1 MTKTSSFKE
10 YDDLGVRFIYPNN
23 WTVETQT
30 WDKGTYG
37 ITADSPEESFWA
49 LAIYPKGVDLDEAA
63 KKILNDFHAEY
74 DEMET
79 EEIERYVAD
88 NVLTGYEINFF
99 YLDLTSTAQALK
111 FEDEERGYVIF
122 WQTCDRLALTGE
134 EMSRVDVFEAMTHT
148 LVSNLTGQEVDYWP
162 DDDEFEFEKTEKEI
176 RAEEEREYYRRRYE
190 QARFDV
196 EEKYWRAGG
205 AERSSRAFEDF
216 VYAKDSGGGATKRGR
231 EKLAELL
238 RAQEEGPARSVAGC
252 GDECL
257 DDFIRPK
264 DEDDP
269 DTYYGNEFGRRE
281 EDSYDEDSE
290 GYSDDYED
298 RDDEDDFDDEEDDRR

>member
-1 MTKTSSFKE
+1 MSKTSSFKE

-37 ITADSPEESFWA
+37 ITADSPDGSFWA

-63 KKILNDFHAEY
+63 KKILNDLHAEY

-88 NVLTGYEINFF
+88 NVLSGYEINFF

-148 LVSNLTGQEVDYWP
+148 LVSNLTGQEIEYWH

-190 QARFDV
+190 QARLDV

-205 AERSSRAFEDF
+205 DERSPRAFEDF
-216 VYAKDSGGGATKRGR
+216 VYAKESGGGASKRGR

-238 RAQEEGPARSVAGC
+238 RAQEEGPARNVVGC
-252 GDECL
+252 GDESL
-257 DDFIRPK
+257 DDFMRPN

-269 DTYYGNEFGRRE
+269 DAYYENEYARRE
-281 EDSYDEDSE
+281 DDSYDEDSDD
-290 GYSDDYED
+290 YSDDYED
-298 RDDEDDFDDEEDDRR
+298 RDDDDEDYERR

>member
-37 ITADSPEESFWA
+37 ITADSPDGSFWA

-63 KKILNDFHAEY
+63 KKILNDLHAEY

-134 EMSRVDVFEAMTHT
+134 ELSRVDVFEAMTHT
-148 LVSNLTGQEVDYWP
+148 LVSNLTGQEIEYWHE

-190 QARFDV
+190 QARLDV

-205 AERSSRAFEDF
+205 DERSSSAFEDF
-216 VYAKDSGGGATKRGR
+216 VYAKDSGGGSSKRGR

-238 RAQEEGPARSVAGC
+238 RAQEEGPARSVVGS
-252 GDECL
+252 GDERL
-257 DDFIRPK
+257 DDFVRPN

-269 DTYYGNEFGRRE
+269 DTFYENGYAGRD

-290 GYSDDYED
+290 DYSDDYED
-298 RDDEDDFDDEEDDRR
+298 RDDDYSDDEDYDRR